1 MLRRLWPAI
10 LTLAAMLLDTSVIPV
25 FYHGAFT
32 VPVTF
37 AVVMCIALCRG
48 NLVGMLYG
56 MIGGLLIDITTGT
69 IGIMT
74 FFFMASGFF
83 MGLIIDRAADESGKP
98 LRRWLRRGLVSL
110 MFFLLGEIVFVVY
123 RFFVTN
129 SFEWLY
135 LRDGLIRSLIAAL
148 LALMLYRPLK
158 RLLLG
163 PAASQQTQPDPQE
176 VKHF

>member
-1 MLRRLWPAI
+1 MLRRIWPVL
-10 LTLAAMLLDTSVIPV
+10 LTLTAMLLDTSVIPV

-32 VPVTF
+32 VPLTF
-37 AVVMCIALCRG
+37 PVVMCIALCRG
-48 NLVGMLYG
+48 NLMGLLYG

-69 IGIMT
+69 LGIMT
-74 FFFMASGFF
+74 FFFMVTGFF
-83 MGLIIDRAADESGKP
+83 MGLIIDRTLDESGP
-98 LRRWLRRGLVSL
+98 RLRRWLRRGLVSFL
-110 MFFLLGEIVFVVY
+110 LFLLGEIVFVVY

-129 SFEWLY
+129 TFEWLY

-148 LALMLYRPLK
+148 LTLLLYRPLK

-163 PAASQQTQPDPQE
+163 PAAAVRSEPDPQE